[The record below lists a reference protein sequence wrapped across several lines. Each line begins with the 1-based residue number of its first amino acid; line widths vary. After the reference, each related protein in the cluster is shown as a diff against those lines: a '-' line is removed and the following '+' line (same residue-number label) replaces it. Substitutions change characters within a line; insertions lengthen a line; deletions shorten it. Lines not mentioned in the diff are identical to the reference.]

1 MKKNPTETVKL
12 KNTGMQLNNAIEN
25 FNSRLNQAEEIVNS
39 KTSHMKV
46 SNQNR
51 KKKIKRNE
59 ENLQDF
65 WDTIK
70 QKYTLYRNPRRAGNG
85 RKFILRNNR

>member
-51 KKKIKRNE
+51 KKKKLKGMKKTYKTFGTPSNKNIHFIGIPE
-59 ENLQDF
+59 EQEMAESLF
-65 WDTIK
+65 
-70 QKYTLYRNPRRAGNG
+70 
-85 RKFILRNNR
+85 